1 MPAVDL
7 TDYGLNNRPR
17 VEKRRRLELGARSV
31 GYIGRNLETGRP
43 CYISARDTTD
53 HCYHGEDPWYD
64 LPFDGDG
71 YGLSVALFERL
82 HAAGVEA
89 VYIPETDTG
98 RVYHF
103 SFQQFV
109 DGAPINFEDEAADR
123 GFAKDPQMVVAVADA
138 IDVWDDHYPGIFAK
152 QAAYR

>member
-1 MPAVDL
+1 MTDL
-7 TDYGLNNRPR
+7 TDYGLDNRPH
-17 VEKRRRLELGARSV
+17 VEKRRRQELGCRSV
-31 GYIGRNLETGRP
+31 GYIGRNIDTGRP
-43 CYISARDTTD
+43 CYISVRNPDN
-53 HCYHGEDPWYD
+53 HLYHGEDPWYD

-82 HAAGVEA
+82 DGAGVEA
-89 VYIPETDTG
+89 VYIPEEDTG

-109 DGAPINFEDEAADR
+109 DGSPINFEDEADDR
-123 GFAKDPQMVVAVADA
+123 GFEKDAQMVVAVEDA
-138 IDVWDDHYPGIFAK
+138 VDVWEGHYPGIFVK